1 MNGMLSETGRSML
14 RHHHLG
20 PPLVSSQHP
29 PTHGVGMMRA
39 PLRIVSLLLLT
50 SLLAACGGRGEVKR
64 IYPPQAT
71 MQQLTLGPN
80 GQWQLH
86 LRVENFSTVTMRLDA
101 TDLKFTVA
109 GVDAGSIKLTPQ
121 LTVSPNS
128 AEVLT
133 VTLAPPAE
141 VRAAAAVAQ
150 SDRTGL
156 RYQLAGTLE
165 IGEPKGRY
173 DIEYESVLSPVP
185 GLQGVFR

>member
-1 MNGMLSETGRSML
+1 MSAELPEADHGRSNR
-14 RHHHLG
+14 RHG
-20 PPLVSSQHP
+20 PVPLVSSRHLQ
-29 PTHGVGMMRA
+29 THGVGMMRT
-39 PLRIVSLLLLT
+39 PLRIASLFLLA
-50 SLLAACGGRGEVKR
+50 SLLAACGGRGEVRR

-71 MQQLTLGPN
+71 MQQLSIGAD

-109 GVDAGSIKLTPQ
+109 GIDAGSIKLTPE
-121 LTVSPNS
+121 LTVSPSS

-133 VTLAPPAE
+133 MALAPPAE
-141 VRAAAAVAQ
+141 ARAAAAVAL

-156 RYQLAGTLE
+156 RYRLAGTLE
-165 IGEPKGRY
+165 IGDPAGRY

-185 GLQGVFR
+185 GLEGVFR